1 MIDIYGKDR
10 PMTLKNETVGKCV
23 LAYLALPTVVFL
35 LGWLRWELGVPAGIA
50 VLAALGRAFRRKRD
64 DGAVTLAPIAEPAE
78 RLEIAVPVA
87 LALVAGIVAWC
98 VLAGQGGFVVQ
109 SGDWNWRNATFRDLI
124 THEWPV
130 RYDDWNR
137 ALVFYVGH
145 WLPPALVGKLV
156 LAMTDSLPCA
166 WRLGNVALLFWTA
179 TGVALVFSQLLVIL
193 KARSVRR
200 QFAVLAL
207 LVFLGG
213 LDVVGT
219 MALNI
224 KQMLVGLPPEN
235 SWWNFDDWWS
245 RVFNYTSN
253 STCLF
258 WVFHQAVPAW
268 VATLFVARGARL
280 SEVAFLLSL
289 LAIYCPIPAT
299 GVAFAVCVLVLH
311 RVRSGGEFAAVFRAC
326 VSLPNLV
333 GVLVVA
339 PLVAAF
345 ICSNPAAGQLSF
357 VWTEMGTTFFLRRW
371 TLFFVCELGLYFA
384 LTFGCCRRN
393 PWWWYALVWLP
404 FCPMV
409 RIDGGADFCMRASI
423 PAFLALGVLAFHS
436 AMRLRAERSW
446 KWAALVGC
454 LVVGSYVPAKEM
466 AWEIYHVCRLG
477 LGVVVE
483 DRIVTFDQDLEA
495 RFAEEYNWPG
505 IGEWILAKNTVKS
518 PDEQFFFRCLARPR
532 ADPRPSARRGR
543 DSKTRESFY
552 VK

>member
-1 MIDIYGKDR
+1 MIDIFGKGR

-35 LGWLRWELGVPAGIA
+35 LGWLRWELGVPAAAA
-50 VLAALGRAFRRKRD
+50 VLVALYCAIARKRA
-64 DGAVTLAPIAEPAE
+64 DGAMTLAPIVEPAE
-78 RLEIAVPVA
+78 KLEIAVPVA
-87 LALVAGIVAWC
+87 LALVACIVAWC
-98 VLAGQGGFVVQ
+98 VFAGQGGFVVQ
-109 SGDWNWRNATFRDLI
+109 SGDWHWRNATLRDLI

-156 LAMTDSLPCA
+156 LAATDSLPCA
-166 WRLGNVALLFWTA
+166 WRLGNIALLCWTA
-179 TGVALVFSQLLVIL
+179 VGVVLVLSQLLVIL
-193 KARSVRR
+193 KARSVRS

-213 LDVVGT
+213 MDAVGA

-224 KQMLVGLPPEN
+224 KQMLAGLPPEN
-235 SWWNFDDWWS
+235 SWWDFGDWWS
-245 RVFNYTSN
+245 IVFNYTSN

-268 VATLFVARGARL
+268 MAILFVARGARL
-280 SEVAFLLSL
+280 SEVAFLASL
-289 LAIYCPIPAT
+289 LVIYCPLPAT

-311 RVRSGGEFAAVFRAC
+311 RLRSGCGNFAAVFREC
-326 VSLPNLV
+326 ISLPNLV
-333 GVLVVA
+333 GVLVVV

-345 ICSNPAAGQLSF
+345 ICSNPAAGRLSF
-357 VWTEMGTTFFLRRW
+357 AWTAMGMAFFLKRW
-371 TLFFVCELGLYFA
+371 ALFFVCELGLYFV

-393 PWWWYALVWLP
+393 PWWWYALVWLA

-409 RIDGGADFCMRASI
+409 RIDGAADFCMRASI
-423 PAFLALGVLAFHS
+423 PSFLALGVLVFHS
-436 AMRLRAERSW
+436 AVRLRAERSW

-454 LVVGSYVPAKEM
+454 LVVGSYVPVKEM
-466 AWEIYHVCRLG
+466 AWELYRTSRVG
-477 LGVVVE
+477 LGVVVS
-483 DRIVTFDQDLEA
+483 DQIVTFDQDLEA

-505 IGEWILAKNTVKS
+505 IGDWITAMNTVKS
-518 PDEQFFFRCLARPR
+518 PDELFFFRCLARPR

-543 DSKTRESFY
+543 AP
-552 VK
+552 

>member
-1 MIDIYGKDR
+1 MK
-10 PMTLKNETVGKCV
+10 LKNETVGKCV
-23 LAYLALPTVVFL
+23 LAYLTLPTVVFL
-35 LGWLRWELGVPAGIA
+35 LGWLRWELGIPAGIA
-50 VLAALGRAFRRKRD
+50 VLAALGRAFRRKRA

-87 LALVAGIVAWC
+87 LALVACIVAWC
-98 VLAGQGGFVVQ
+98 VLAGQGGFVMQ

-145 WLPPALVGKLV
+145 WLPSALVGKLV
-156 LAMTDSLPCA
+156 LAVTDSLPCA
-166 WRLGNVALLFWTA
+166 WRLGNIALLFWTA
-179 TGVALVFSQLLVIL
+179 TGVVLGFSQLLLIL
-193 KARSVRR
+193 KARSVRS

-213 LDVVGT
+213 MDVVGA
-219 MALNI
+219 MALNF
-224 KQMLVGLPPEN
+224 KQMLAGLPPEN
-235 SWWNFDDWWS
+235 PWWNFCDWWS
-245 RVFNYTSN
+245 IVFNYTSN

-268 VATLFVARGARL
+268 MAILFIARGARL
-280 SEVAFLLSL
+280 SEVAFLASL
-289 LAIYCPIPAT
+289 LAIYCPLPAT

-326 VSLPNLV
+326 ASLPNFV
-333 GVLVVA
+333 GVLVVV

-345 ICSNPAAGQLSF
+345 ICSNPAAGRLSF
-357 VWTEMGTTFFLRRW
+357 AWTEMGTTFFLRRW
-371 TLFFVCELGLYFA
+371 TLFFVCELGLYFL

-393 PWWWYALVWLP
+393 PWWWYALAWLA
-404 FCPMV
+404 FCPLV

-423 PAFLALGVLAFHS
+423 PAFLVLGVLAFHS
-436 AMRLRAERSW
+436 ARRLRAERSW

-454 LVVGSYVPAKEM
+454 LVVGSYVPTKEM
-466 AWEIYHVCRLG
+466 VWEIYHISRLG

-495 RFAEEYNWPG
+495 SFAEKYNWPG
-505 IGEWILAKNTVKS
+505 IGDWITSKCNVKS
-518 PDEQFFFRCLARPR
+518 PDERFFFRCLAR
-532 ADPRPSARRGR
+532 RR
-543 DSKTRESFY
+543 KE
-552 VK
+552 K